1 MAVRGGRGEGRRRVR
16 AVSTSVFKPES
27 TPRGLVRGSIELR
40 KVKIGFP
47 RWPRDGPR
55 LSGRPRRR
63 ARARR
68 PRRPR
73 RPDYCFFVHVSK
85 TGRPVNRN
93 LNAINANARSA
104 TEMSMIAVMAFLNG
118 LSRKP

>member
-1 MAVRGGRGEGRRRVR
+1 MFE
-16 AVSTSVFKPES
+16 PES
-27 TPRGLVRGSIELR
+27 TRGPVRGSIVR

-73 RPDYCFFVHVSK
+73 RPDYCFLEEQLSK
-85 TGRPVNRN
+85 TGRPVKRN

-104 TEMSMIAVMAFLNG
+104 TEMSMIAVMALRKG